1 MALPNGSDV
10 AGVLSAIRPPQS
22 QQASSAK
29 RTPAASEQQALT
41 SAKAP
46 AASEQQ
52 ALTSAKAPAAPAQTG
67 QAPPQGPPAPPQGP
81 PAPPQAPPP
90 APSSK
95 VLDFTFQLQVNGYY
109 CGPAATRIALT
120 ARGKTPSQD
129 EVARSLGTTVYGTNS
144 AEDTTR
150 ALNSMGDAPVY
161 QTHTIPGGSATP
173 AQMGQLQSD
182 VVHAITNGYVVV
194 ANIVGNGLDLDGG
207 WHGYGG
213 GHYVTVVGYRDDG
226 RTVKVADPANTN
238 GDGTYWMTTINFA
251 NWMAHRGYSA

>member
-46 AASEQQ
+46 AA
-52 ALTSAKAPAAPAQTG
+52 PAQTG
-67 QAPPQGPPAPPQGP
+67 QAPPQGP

-150 ALNSMGDAPVY
+150 ALNSGRGPPVY
-161 QTHTIPGGSATP
+161 RTHLIRGNSAT
-173 AQMGQLQSD
+173 AAERDQFQSD
-182 VVHAITNGYVVV
+182 VIQAITNGYVVV
-194 ANIVGNGLDLDGG
+194 ANIVGSATDLAGG
-207 WHGYGG
+207 GHSYGG